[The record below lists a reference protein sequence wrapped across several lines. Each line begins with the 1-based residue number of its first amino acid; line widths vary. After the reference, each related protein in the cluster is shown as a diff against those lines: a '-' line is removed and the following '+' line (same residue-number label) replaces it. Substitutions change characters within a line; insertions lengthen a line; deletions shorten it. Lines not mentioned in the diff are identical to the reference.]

1 MALFAARYQ
10 QEGETMVFE
19 PQESLKRKMAKNG
32 SVLQYMHSVAGAG
45 KGLIVM
51 GVMLIGIGVMLAA
64 ALFNIMGA
72 DRAIVMASF
81 IVVPSILLI
90 VLGVFMQKKRESA
103 WVPSYMK
110 NTDMKEKDLHQI
122 DQEFKQPGTIL
133 LSLDN
138 GKDANSL
145 KRMGFVTA
153 NYVKL
158 PGVKPSIFRL
168 EDIVACL
175 YTKKMLC
182 ADGGYEDA
190 LIAYPLH
197 GDWVYCWTSPP
208 EKASLEIV
216 KAIGER
222 NPRIITDHH
231 FTYEGKEYDAVSG
244 MDAVKELCKQVY
256 GKQ

>member
-72 DRAIVMASF
+72 DRAIVMASV

-90 VLGVFMQKKRESA
+90 VLGIFMQKKRESA
-103 WVPSYMK
+103 WVSSYMK

-122 DQEFKQPGTIL
+122 DQEFKQP
-133 LSLDN
+133 
-138 GKDANSL
+138 
-145 KRMGFVTA
+145 
-153 NYVKL
+153 
-158 PGVKPSIFRL
+158 
-168 EDIVACL
+168 
-175 YTKKMLC
+175 
-182 ADGGYEDA
+182 
-190 LIAYPLH
+190 
-197 GDWVYCWTSPP
+197 
-208 EKASLEIV
+208 
-216 KAIGER
+216 
-222 NPRIITDHH
+222 
-231 FTYEGKEYDAVSG
+231 
-244 MDAVKELCKQVY
+244 
-256 GKQ
+256 

>member
-1 MALFAARYQ
+1 
-10 QEGETMVFE
+10 MVFE
-19 PQESLKRKMAKNG
+19 PESSLKRKMAKNG

-45 KGLIVM
+45 KGLIAM
-51 GVMLIGIGVMLAA
+51 GIMLIGIGAMLTA
-64 ALFNIMGA
+64 ALFNMMGA
-72 DRAIVMASF
+72 ERAMVMALV
-81 IVVPSILLI
+81 IMAPSVLLI
-90 VLGVFMQKKRESA
+90 VLGIFMQKKRERE
-103 WVPSYMK
+103 WVSSYMK
-110 NTDMKEKDLHQI
+110 KTDMKEQDLRQI
-122 DQEFKQPGTIL
+122 DQEFKQPGIVL

-145 KRMGFVTA
+145 KKMGFITA

-182 ADGGYEDA
+182 ADGGYDRA

-197 GDWVYCWTSPP
+197 VDWVYCWTSPP

-216 KAIGER
+216 KTIGEH

-231 FTYEGKEYDAVSG
+231 FIYEGKEYDAVGG
-244 MDAVKELCKQVY
+244 MDEVKALYKRVY

>member
-1 MALFAARYQ
+1 
-10 QEGETMVFE
+10 MVFE
-19 PQESLKRKMAKNG
+19 PKDSLKKKMAKNG

-45 KGLIVM
+45 KGLITM
-51 GVMLIGIGVMLAA
+51 GAMLIAIGLMLAA
-64 ALFNIMGA
+64 ALSGMMGA
-72 DRAIVMASF
+72 ERAIMMA
-81 IVVPSILLI
+81 VVVAVPSVLLI
-90 VLGVFMQKKRESA
+90 VLGIFMQKKREREWIS
-103 WVPSYMK
+103 SYMK
-110 NTDMKEKDLHQI
+110 NTDMKEQDLRQI
-122 DQEFKQPGTIL
+122 DQEFKQPGVVL

-145 KRMGFVTA
+145 KKMGFITA

-182 ADGGYEDA
+182 ADGGYDSA

-208 EKASLEIV
+208 EKASIEIA
-216 KAIGER
+216 KAIGQR

-231 FTYEGKEYDAVSG
+231 FAYEGKEYDAVGG
-244 MDAVKELCKQVY
+244 MDEVKELHKRVY
-256 GKQ
+256 GKR